1 MVTIVK
7 LGKVLRSPFY
17 YNENKVKAG
26 VAEFIHS
33 ANYGK
38 DTDQLTRKD
47 RLTRLVKQAARNERV
62 KYNSV
67 HITLN
72 FHSGEKIAKE
82 TLQEIVDSYMRQ
94 IGLGGQPYL
103 VYRHKDA
110 IHPHVHIVTTPIQL
124 DGIPIPAYIN
134 VKWRSESAR
143 QAIENEF
150 GLVRAQDH
158 FLRQAN
164 PIQTVHPGKV
174 QYGRTETLRAITN
187 VLDAVL
193 PKYKYTTLAELNTVL
208 RDYNVMVD
216 GGSQDSRLRRL
227 GGLVYRVLDD
237 QGKKVGRP
245 VKASDIHFKP
255 TLKFLQKQFDR
266 NKQLRESEKSRLV
279 ERIERIPTPI
289 PETRQEIPPP
299 IQKENITPE
308 KQRQKKRKRLHL

>member
-94 IGLGGQPYL
+94 IGLGGQPC
-103 VYRHKDA
+103 
-110 IHPHVHIVTTPIQL
+110 
-124 DGIPIPAYIN
+124 
-134 VKWRSESAR
+134 
-143 QAIENEF
+143 
-150 GLVRAQDH
+150 
-158 FLRQAN
+158 
-164 PIQTVHPGKV
+164 
-174 QYGRTETLRAITN
+174 
-187 VLDAVL
+187 
-193 PKYKYTTLAELNTVL
+193 
-208 RDYNVMVD
+208 
-216 GGSQDSRLRRL
+216 
-227 GGLVYRVLDD
+227 
-237 QGKKVGRP
+237 VGRG
-245 VKASDIHFKP
+245 AGDW
-255 TLKFLQKQFDR
+255 
-266 NKQLRESEKSRLV
+266 
-279 ERIERIPTPI
+279 
-289 PETRQEIPPP
+289 
-299 IQKENITPE
+299 
-308 KQRQKKRKRLHL
+308 